1 MDKIFFTKEHIYKR
15 DLKEEDLTPEEWD
28 LHHRFEID
36 SFYTLSVQELK
47 ALDLYFNRPADEL
60 IYLRHNEHAALHN
73 KYRK

>member
-15 DLKEEDLTPEEWD
+15 DLKEEDLIPEEFD
-28 LHHRFEID
+28 
-36 SFYTLSVQELK
+36 
-47 ALDLYFNRPADEL
+47 RPADEL